1 MIKFAKQ
8 YLENIFFVIATSV
21 LSPFLY
27 IVSLLNKF
35 KIKKDLKILIIQ
47 TAKIGDVVCSTP
59 VFREIKKHYPESFLS
74 VLVIPLVKDILINNP
89 YIDEIILLDRKKYF
103 DVKGVSK
110 LIKEIKAK
118 KFNWSFSLL
127 PGILNNIIPFW
138 AGIPNRVATTS
149 KYATRGTKI
158 ISIFSN
164 YYLINIISIFK
175 NYFTSCY
182 FSFINRNNSL

>member
-59 VFREIKKHYPESFLS
+59 VFREIKKHYPESF
-74 VLVIPLVKDILINNP
+74 
-89 YIDEIILLDRKKYF
+89 
-103 DVKGVSK
+103 
-110 LIKEIKAK
+110 
-118 KFNWSFSLL
+118 
-127 PGILNNIIPFW
+127 
-138 AGIPNRVATTS
+138 
-149 KYATRGTKI
+149 
-158 ISIFSN
+158 
-164 YYLINIISIFK
+164 
-175 NYFTSCY
+175 
-182 FSFINRNNSL
+182 